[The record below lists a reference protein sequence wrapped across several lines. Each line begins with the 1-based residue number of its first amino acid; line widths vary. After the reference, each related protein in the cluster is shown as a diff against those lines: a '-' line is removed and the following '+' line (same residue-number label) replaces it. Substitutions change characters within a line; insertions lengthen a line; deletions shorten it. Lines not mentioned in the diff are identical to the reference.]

1 MRESENVMKTKLT
14 KNLETTLYQYCLEQ
28 DSYVVEEVSMPD
40 KKGIVDTL
48 SYRQLPNGEIEWRC
62 FELKITKNDFHS
74 KAKLSF
80 IGNYNYFVLTKEL
93 FEEVKEEVKEEVPDN
108 IGVLIY
114 RAFDQKSVELSPQTQ
129 RAPGFLTIAKKA
141 KYQDLQVDE
150 KYLTSHFIASLF
162 REVDKAKRIE
172 KGLQLYSDD
181 KLFKE
186 LKKRSKTGYNVYKP
200 ERNLYDRFIE
210 ESENDKI
217 AALEEELDARNA
229 EYQAL
234 KLKLQSE
241 DSPNM
246 EDLI

>member
-1 MRESENVMKTKLT
+1 MKTKLT
-14 KNLETTLYQYCLEQ
+14 KNLESTLYQYCLEQ
-28 DSYVVEEVSMPD
+28 ESYVVEEVSMPD

-93 FEEVKEEVKEEVPDN
+93 FEEVKDEIPDH

-114 RAFDQKSVELSPQTQ
+114 RAFDEESVELSPQTQ

-141 KYQDLQVDE
+141 QYQDLQVDE
-150 KYLTSHFIASLF
+150 KYLTSHFVASLF

-181 KLFKE
+181 QLFKE

-200 ERNLYDRFIE
+200 DHNLYDRFID
-210 ESENDKI
+210 ESKDDKLT
-217 AALEEELDARNA
+217 ALQEELDARNA

-234 KLKLQSE
+234 KLKLQNQNK
-241 DSPNM
+241 PNL